1 MINRIL
7 LAVLIILQL
16 ASCARRGA
24 PSGGPKDENAPILIN
39 TIPAFKST
47 NFKEKEIKIY
57 FDEYVKLKDLQKQLV
72 VSPPLKYLPI
82 ITPIGIPSKKIT
94 IKIKDTLLENTTYV
108 FNFGQSIEDNNEANI
123 ISNFKY
129 IFSTGSYIDSL
140 KINGNIADSFNKT
153 ADEQISILLYA
164 NDENYNDSII
174 FKEKPMY
181 VANTLEAIDWKIS
194 NIKKGAY
201 KLIALKDLNSDY
213 IYNPKEDKIGYI
225 DEVINIPTDS
235 SSSYHIKLFKE
246 IPEFQLT
253 RPIEVAKG
261 HIIFGYFGNADSLKI
276 KLLDKTDA
284 NFKQISFFE
293 KENDTL
299 HYFYKG
305 IDADSLQFNL
315 SNKKYLEQKT
325 VLLRKAE
332 VDSLIFKSNI
342 KRIFHFRDTIEFT
355 GNNPIMNIDN
365 SKITFTD
372 KDTLQVPF
380 TLKFSES
387 KQKVK
392 LLFERKE
399 KQSYK
404 LEILPNA
411 ITDFFEQTNDT
422 LSYSFTTKELINYG
436 SLKISVKGVEKYPI
450 IVQLLSEKSVLI
462 EEIFA
467 SSEQEFNFENL
478 SPKKYLI
485 RVILDENQN
494 KKWDTGN
501 FLKKQQPEK
510 VYYFIKVIEIKEN
523 WFVNETFELN

>member
-1 MINRIL
+1 
-7 LAVLIILQL
+7 
-16 ASCARRGA
+16 
-24 PSGGPKDENAPILIN
+24 
-39 TIPAFKST
+39 
-47 NFKEKEIKIY
+47 
-57 FDEYVKLKDLQKQLV
+57 
-72 VSPPLKYLPI
+72 
-82 ITPIGIPSKKIT
+82 
-94 IKIKDTLLENTTYV
+94 
-108 FNFGQSIEDNNEANI
+108 
-123 ISNFKY
+123 
-129 IFSTGSYIDSL
+129 
-140 KINGNIADSFNKT
+140 
-153 ADEQISILLYA
+153 
-164 NDENYNDSII
+164 
-174 FKEKPMY
+174 
-181 VANTLEAIDWKIS
+181 
-194 NIKKGAY
+194 
-201 KLIALKDLNSDY
+201 
-213 IYNPKEDKIGYI
+213 
-225 DEVINIPTDS
+225 
-235 SSSYHIKLFKE
+235 
-246 IPEFQLT
+246 
-253 RPIEVAKG
+253 
-261 HIIFGYFGNADSLKI
+261 
-276 KLLDKTDA
+276 
-284 NFKQISFFE
+284 
-293 KENDTL
+293 
-299 HYFYKG
+299 
-305 IDADSLQFNL
+305 
-315 SNKKYLEQKT
+315 
-325 VLLRKAE
+325 
-332 VDSLIFKSNI
+332 
-342 KRIFHFRDTIEFT
+342 
-355 GNNPIMNIDN
+355 MNIDN
-365 SKITFTD
+365 SKIIFTD